1 MAKAAASLA
10 VEPSSAPVVFRG
22 FPHEGS
28 TSFTEGIIP
37 STPIASPASLGS
49 IIRNLS
55 DWILCVYGRQRLG
68 ARLISECYGAAE
80 RLPSNNVTI
89 AAWRGKSRP

>member
-55 DWILCVYGRQRLG
+55 DWILCVYGRQRLRRTAHNWVLWRG
-68 ARLISECYGAAE
+68 GAASE
-80 RLPSNNVTI
+80 QQCYDSGM
-89 AAWRGKSRP
+89 AW